1 MRVTL
6 KVGALLTLSLVVL
19 TGCFEKRDQ
28 SPPTGAKPL
37 TVSDVVVGMSSQAF
51 SSIFPG
57 TKIPSNGEWTRP
69 DEIHGLRGEWT
80 YSFNAKHLSWF
91 VFNSY
96 ESNVTVNTFRQYLDA
111 TKLAVADF
119 TKTYG
124 TPQQSIRGILQFKD
138 PRQGY
143 PGYPVLKASWST
155 ANEKIRLDYSVLGNA
170 QERAQLL
177 FAVEYRK

>member
-1 MRVTL
+1 MKATL
-6 KVGALLTLSLVVL
+6 KGAALLALSLVAL
-19 TGCFEKRDQ
+19 SGCFENRNQ
-28 SPPTGAKPL
+28 GSPAGSKHLST
-37 TVSDVVVGMSSQAF
+37 SDIVVGMSSQSFA
-51 SSIFPG
+51 SIFPG
-57 TKIPSNGEWTRP
+57 AKIPNNGEWTRP

-96 ESNVTVNTFRQYLDA
+96 ESNVTANTFKQYLDA
-111 TKLAVADF
+111 TRLVMADF
-119 TKTYG
+119 SKTYG
-124 TPQQSIRGILQFKD
+124 APEQSIRGILEFKD
-138 PRQGY
+138 PREGY

-155 ANEKIRLDYSVLGNA
+155 SKEKIRLDYSVLGNA

>member
-1 MRVTL
+1 MRVAL
-6 KVGALLTLSLVVL
+6 KVAALLALSLVAL
-19 TGCFEKRDQ
+19 SGCFEKRDQ
-28 SPPTGAKPL
+28 SPPAGSKHL
-37 TVSDVVVGMSSQAF
+37 TPSDIIVGMGSQSFA
-51 SSIFPG
+51 SIFPG
-57 TKIPSNGEWTRP
+57 AKIPNNGEWTRP

-96 ESNVTVNTFRQYLDA
+96 ESNVTANTFKQYLDA
-111 TKLAVADF
+111 TRLALADF
-119 TKTYG
+119 TKAYG
-124 TPQQSIRGILQFKD
+124 TPRQSIRGILEFKD

-155 ANEKIRLDYSVLGNA
+155 NKEKIRLDYSVLGNA